1 MTKSEADK
9 LRRRGATVPMIVVLL
24 VGSAII
30 RIALGADAALAV
42 ASETTEEQ
50 MAETEMTCGP
60 DDTPTALLDALQA
73 REERVAEREAQME
86 ARMQALRVAESEIT
100 EQLAALTEAEENL
113 SALIAL
119 SDTAAET
126 DLTRLTIV
134 YENMKPED
142 AAALFD
148 QMDPS
153 FAAGFIGRMQP
164 AAAAQIMANIEAETA
179 HLISVILAGR
189 NASAPTE

>member
-1 MTKSEADK
+1 
-9 LRRRGATVPMIVVLL
+9 
-24 VGSAII
+24 
-30 RIALGADAALAV
+30 
-42 ASETTEEQ
+42 
-50 MAETEMTCGP
+50 
-60 DDTPTALLDALQA
+60 
-73 REERVAEREAQME
+73 
-86 ARMQALRVAESEIT
+86 MQALRVAESEIT

-126 DLTRLTIV
+126 DLTRLTTV

-142 AAALFD
+142 AATLFD